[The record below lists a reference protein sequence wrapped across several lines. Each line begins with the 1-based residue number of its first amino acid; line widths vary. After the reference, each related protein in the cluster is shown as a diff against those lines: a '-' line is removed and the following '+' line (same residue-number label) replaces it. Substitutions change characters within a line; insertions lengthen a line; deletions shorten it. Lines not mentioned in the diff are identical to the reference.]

1 MESLLQVNR
10 NIYMHFFSCFSIHVP
25 NSKIDEPTKV
35 EMAIP
40 EKHHL
45 RNEQRDKEKHSQ
57 EKSNPALGWL

>member
-1 MESLLQVNR
+1 
-10 NIYMHFFSCFSIHVP
+10 MHFFSCFSIHIP

-45 RNEQRDKEKHSQ
+45 RNEQGDKEKHSQ
-57 EKSNPALGWL
+57 EKSNPTLGWL